1 VEVAPAEAV
10 TTPEADVLVDA
21 VRNLIDR
28 TGWSMKVGEPWAHV
42 APTGVTLPDQGWK
55 LHVSA
60 TEESAADVLGAVV
73 PVLMAEGATFKFAA
87 GVRYVRVLNSAG
99 ADRASSGKF
108 LTVYPTDDD
117 QARRIAAAAHT
128 ATGGLAGP
136 VILSDRPYRPGS
148 LVHYRYGGFTGRYAI
163 DGDGLVVHLLRTPD
177 GDLVADERRPG
188 YAAPAW
194 AADPFQPPPAPGG
207 GAGAPADAAMSR
219 QAKSHG
225 HSATPVA
232 PGGGAGAPADAAM
245 SRQAKSHVHS
255 ILLNDRYLV
264 TAALAH
270 ANKGG
275 TYLATDHHTGQT
287 VVVKE
292 GRPHVATTA
301 GGDARYAI
309 RHEARMLE
317 MAGHLGHTPR
327 LVDVFDQGGHT
338 FLVEE
343 HIDAGGLRDLVDPA
357 YEPPGAGLP
366 ASTVR
371 ALALALADI
380 VADFHAAGVVLRDFT
395 PNNLLVTDEGGV
407 VLIDL
412 ELAHPAG
419 EAPAAAAGTPGYA
432 APGQLTGRPSGF
444 PDDYW
449 SLGATIAYLA
459 TGADPFLPADV
470 SHSWTDPGRLAAW
483 LDDHVASG
491 TLQPAVAGVVAAA
504 MDPDPSR
511 RPTPAGL
518 ARALTG
524 ASAAPTR
531 PVRPTDADPP
541 DLATVAAGVAHWLCT
556 RLGTGPAG
564 HLWPTGP
571 NGSPLDPV
579 NVQSGA
585 SGVGL
590 FLARAA
596 EVMDDDHALR
606 KPLAATAAWV
616 SQQVADG
623 PPRPPGLYFG
633 LSGVAWF
640 LTDAAAVLGRDDLL
654 RRANE
659 LALSLPVPGVRGV
672 PDMTGVRG
680 VPDMTGVRGVP
691 DMTGVRGVPDMTG
704 ENPDLS
710 HGTAGVGL
718 GQLHQWLRTGD
729 DRFLAR
735 AVLGAEHLVRTVERT
750 DDGPIWRVPASA
762 RSRLAGTASYGYAH
776 GTAGIATFLLFVAA
790 ATDEEEFATLATD
803 ALDGLLVLAQEG
815 ADGTAWWPAGPDD
828 PACWPHWCNGSS
840 GVGTALVRAH
850 AWTGQRRYLNTAI
863 AAARAGLA
871 ERWRSSPVQCHG
883 LAGDA
888 ELLLDLAACTGEEG
902 YRSLARQA
910 AASLWLRRRNE
921 GGSPGVRGVPENT
934 GVRGVPENTGV
945 RGVPENT
952 GVRGVPES
960 FWVFPD
966 DTGGAVSAAFGTGMA
981 GVGSFFLRL
990 AAGGPRP
997 FTLDEL
1003 LPLARSSKSRR
1014 SRTSA

>member
-1 VEVAPAEAV
+1 MEVAPAETVTAAV
-10 TTPEADVLVDA
+10 ADVLVDS
-21 VRNLIDR
+21 VRNLIDPA
-28 TGWSMKVGEPWAHV
+28 GWSLQVGEPWAHA
-42 APTGVTLPDQGWK
+42 APAGATLPDQGWK

-60 TEESAADVLGAVV
+60 TEESAAGVLAAVV
-73 PVLMAEGATFKFAA
+73 PVLVAEGAAFKFAA
-87 GVRYVRVLNSAG
+87 GLRYVRMLNSAG

-108 LTVYPTDDD
+108 LTVYPADDD

-148 LVHYRYGGFTGRYAI
+148 LVHYRYGGFTGRFAI
-163 DGDGLVVHLLRTPD
+163 DGDGLVVHLMRTPD
-177 GDLVADERRPG
+177 GDLVPDERRPF
-188 YAAPAW
+188 YSAPAW
-194 AADPFQPPPAPGG
+194 AADPFQPLEPAAPEPAAADPVPG
-207 GAGAPADAAMSR
+207 AA
-219 QAKSHG
+219 
-225 HSATPVA
+225 
-232 PGGGAGAPADAAM
+232 
-245 SRQAKSHVHS
+245 

-275 TYLATDHHTGQT
+275 TYLATDHHTGLT

-301 GGDARYAI
+301 GGDARQAI

-317 MAGHLGHTPR
+317 LTGHLGRTPR
-327 LVDVFDQGGHT
+327 LVEVFDQGGHT

-357 YEPPGAGLP
+357 YEPPDAGLP

-371 ALALALADI
+371 AVALTLARI
-380 VADFHAAGVVLRDFT
+380 VADFHAAGVVLRDLT
-395 PNNLLVTDEGGV
+395 PNNLLVTDEGRV

-419 EAPAAAAGTPGYA
+419 EAPAAPAGTPGYA
-432 APGQLTGRPSGF
+432 APGQLNGRPSGF

-459 TGADPFLPADV
+459 TGADPFLPADITQA
-470 SHSWTDPGRLAAW
+470 WTDPDRLATW
-483 LDDHVASG
+483 LADHVAAG
-491 TLQPAVAGVVAAA
+491 VLEPAVAGVVAAA
-504 MDPDPSR
+504 MDPDPTR
-511 RPTPAGL
+511 RAGPAEV

-524 ASAAPTR
+524 TPTLTHPLR
-531 PVRPTDADPP
+531 PADAEPP
-541 DLATVAAGVAHWLCT
+541 DPATVAAGVAHWLCR

-564 HLWPTGP
+564 HLWPTGAT
-571 NGSPLDPV
+571 GALLDPV

-585 SGVGL
+585 SGVGM

-596 EVMDDDHALR
+596 AVMDDDHSLR
-606 KPLAATAAWV
+606 KALAATADWV
-616 SQQVADG
+616 AQQVADG
-623 PPRPPGLYFG
+623 PARPPGLYFG

-640 LTDAAAVLGRDDLL
+640 LTEAAGVLGRDDLL

-659 LALSLPVPGVRGV
+659 LALSLPVL
-672 PDMTGVRG
+672 T
-680 VPDMTGVRGVP
+680 
-691 DMTGVRGVPDMTG
+691 
-704 ENPDLS
+704 ENPDIS
-710 HGTAGVGL
+710 HGTAGIGL

-735 AVLGAEHLVRTVERT
+735 AALGAEHLVRTVEHT
-750 DDGPIWRVPASA
+750 EDGLLWRVPASA
-762 RSRLAGTASYGYAH
+762 RSRLAGTSSYGYAH
-776 GTAGIATFLLFVAA
+776 GTAGIATFLLCVAA
-790 ATDEEEFATLATD
+790 ATDEEEYATVATD
-803 ALDGLLVLAQEG
+803 ALDGLLVLAEEG

-850 AWTGQRRYLNTAI
+850 TVTGQRRYLNAAV
-863 AAARAGLA
+863 AAARAGQA
-871 ERWRSSPVQCHG
+871 ERWRSSPTQCHG
-883 LAGDA
+883 LAGDS

-902 YRSLARQA
+902 YRTLARQA
-910 AASLWLRRRNE
+910 ASALWLRRRNDA
-921 GGSPGVRGVPENT
+921 GT
-934 GVRGVPENTGV
+934 GN
-945 RGVPENT
+945 
-952 GVRGVPES
+952 
-960 FWVFPD
+960 WVFPD
-966 DTGGAVSAAFGTGMA
+966 DTGGSVSAAFGTGMA

-990 AAGGPRP
+990 AAGGARP
-997 FTLDEL
+997 FMLDEL
-1003 LPLARSSKSRR
+1003 LPPTRRSKSRR